1 MTTTP
6 VVLGEYDED
15 QAWQMDDHS
24 SFSCKGTPGPTLQ
37 PQGACLGAR
46 FLRIKNP
53 GMDGTIPK
61 RTDMIP
67 NLAGTALRRHRTSPY
82 LSPVTK

>member
-1 MTTTP
+1 VTTTP

-15 QAWQMDDHS
+15 QAWQVDDHS
-24 SFSCKGTPGPTLQ
+24 SFS
-37 PQGACLGAR
+37 
-46 FLRIKNP
+46 KNP

-67 NLAGTALRRHRTSPY
+67 NLAGTALRRRRTSPY